1 MEENADFSYMLETAL
16 QKYRSSLERKD
27 LQKLKEQFRFYHNS
41 FKSLYDVLIQKG
53 LLNTDPYKHEHK
65 ISDVTIPPTGP
76 MNESEKKDTLSQRL
90 SLFESILEFLNN
102 YYQFQID
109 NLTLPNVKQLA
120 ELVNYIRW
128 NKFSQSSANLNTRVF
143 AEIVRRLSPAQD
155 NLSASIANDSI
166 RQLAKQSSII
176 LGILKKV
183 SVYQRERY
191 KYDFRLQLLNALRL
205 TPETIE
211 SKREDVVK
219 SIKSQFPKQM
229 PGTPYYTELI
239 EEVLA
244 EEAGSAAELQRQ
256 ETLKR
261 LKIEQEQSDKKA
273 PASFK
278 PVLMEGIR
286 LLSTAAT
293 PLEQAIQKLK
303 INSQLIENRTLT
315 FGEKFRRWLFNIV
328 QKDEDQRIYEIEYI
342 DPQTVTSKTI
352 RLNFDKFIDDMQK
365 KTRIVAA
372 LGNRMGTTYQ
382 KLEQSDEERIY
393 KVLSSTIADLQ
404 LYLIRLPALDTYF
417 KSETTRNQRALIKG
431 IKIEIS
437 AIKNTVIKAN
447 QKKHEYVARKEEAEQ
462 LKKLGINVT

>member
-1 MEENADFSYMLETAL
+1 MEENTDFSYMLETAL
-16 QKYRSSLERKD
+16 QKYRTSLERKD

-65 ISDVTIPPTGP
+65 ISDVTIPPSGP

-102 YYQFQID
+102 YYQFQVD

-128 NKFSQSSANLNTRVF
+128 SKFSQSSANLNTRVLT
-143 AEIVRRLSPAQD
+143 EIVRRLSPAHD
-155 NLSASIANDSI
+155 NLAASIANDSI

-191 KYDFRLQLLNALRL
+191 KYDFRLQLFNSMHL
-205 TPETIE
+205 TPEAIE
-211 SKREDVVK
+211 SKREEVVR
-219 SIKSQFPKQM
+219 SIKNQFPKQM

-239 EEVLA
+239 EEVLT
-244 EEAGSAAELQRQ
+244 EESGSSAGLQQQ

-261 LKIEQEQSDKKA
+261 LKIEQEQKEKKA

-365 KTRIVAA
+365 KARIAAA

-382 KLEQSDEERIY
+382 KLEQSDDERIY
-393 KVLSSTIADLQ
+393 KVLSSTISDLQ
-404 LYLIRLPALDTYF
+404 IYLIRLPALDTYF
-417 KSETTRNQRALIKG
+417 KSETTRSQRALIKG
-431 IKIEIS
+431 IKLEIS
-437 AIKNTVIKAN
+437 ALKNTVIKAN

>member
-1 MEENADFSYMLETAL
+1 MEENTDFSYMLETAL
-16 QKYRSSLERKD
+16 QKYRTSLERKD

-41 FKSLYDVLIQKG
+41 FKSLYDVLMQKG

-102 YYQFQID
+102 YYQFQVD
-109 NLTLPNVKQLA
+109 NLTLPNVKRLA

-128 NKFSQSSANLNTRVF
+128 NKFSQSSANLNTRVL
-143 AEIVRRLSPAQD
+143 AEIVRRLSPAHD

-166 RQLAKQSSII
+166 RQLAKQSTII

-191 KYDFRLQLLNALRL
+191 KYDFRLQLFNSLHL
-205 TPETIE
+205 TPAAIE
-211 SKREDVVK
+211 SKREELVK

-239 EEVLA
+239 EEVFT

-261 LKIEQEQSDKKA
+261 LKIEPEQKEKTG
-273 PASFK
+273 PVSFK

-286 LLSTAAT
+286 LLSTSAT
-293 PLEQAIQKLK
+293 PLEQAIQKLM

-342 DPQTVTSKTI
+342 DPQTVTSKSI

-365 KTRIVAA
+365 KARIVAA

-393 KVLSSTIADLQ
+393 KVLSSTISDLQ
-404 LYLIRLPALDTYF
+404 IYLIRLPALDTYF
-417 KSETTRNQRALIKG
+417 KSETSRSQRAMIKG
-431 IKIEIS
+431 IKVEIS

-447 QKKHEYVARKEEAEQ
+447 QKKHEYVARKEESEQ
-462 LKKLGINVT
+462 LKKLGIDVT